1 MIVLFRLVC
10 AALLL
15 GAASSL
21 HASPKLNGMAIYS
34 PLAEDQFIAAVYS
47 ETLTREARELLLADE
62 HKVME
67 IRVLTDTLYA
77 RRFKRMWIEGIA
89 INAGAVDLEKHA
101 QHLAD
106 FSNFLRVKMKANDVL
121 RIERI
126 SGTGTRLSIN
136 GQELG
141 VVPSERFFDLL
152 LRTWIGPVPLSSDF
166 KQALLAGGDVPDGL
180 KKRFS
185 KTSPSRERIAEVTL
199 ALQTAAPPQETSSP
213 EKGGTET
220 APATKSI
227 AQSPNVPAPSTPPVA
242 VVKKPTPTA
251 PAEPAKPAKPVK
263 PAAPAKEEGLVSED
277 ALFADESLFSDEDQD
292 FAFTAEGLLSEQV
305 YISKLTKWTSSS
317 VNYPRAAIKNNQQ
330 GTVRLTVT
338 LWRNGKV
345 KDVQFLEKSEYE
357 YLNRA
362 AAKAVSSASPYPAV
376 PDAIKGDTFLFTVP
390 VVFRLN

>member
-1 MIVLFRLVC
+1 M
-10 AALLL
+10 ALLV

-21 HASPKLNGMAIYS
+21 HASPKLNGMAVYN
-34 PLAEDQFIAAVYS
+34 PLAEDQFIAAVFS
-47 ETLTREARELLLADE
+47 ETLTRDARQLLLSNED
-62 HKVME
+62 KVME

-89 INAGAVDLEKHA
+89 INAGSMDLEKHA

-106 FSNFLRVKMKANDVL
+106 FSNLLRVKMKANDIL

-126 SGTGTRLSIN
+126 SGTGTRLTIN

-141 VVPSERFFDLL
+141 IIPSEGFFDLL
-152 LRTWIGPVPLSSDF
+152 LRTWVGPVPLSSNF
-166 KQALLAGGDVPDGL
+166 KQALLSGGDVSSDL
-180 KKRFS
+180 KKRFVNI
-185 KTSPSRERIAEVTL
+185 TPSQERIAAVTT
-199 ALQTAAPPQETSSP
+199 ALQTATQPVEVDPETASSETSGQEKEPKAKNLSQVSDALAPPPTSKP
-213 EKGGTET
+213 TVNK
-220 APATKSI
+220 
-227 AQSPNVPAPSTPPVA
+227 PAPND
-242 VVKKPTPTA
+242 
-251 PAEPAKPAKPVK
+251 PAKPVK
-263 PAAPAKEEGLVSED
+263 KEERVTKE
-277 ALFADESLFSDEDQD
+277 ALFTDEDLFGDEDED

-317 VNYPRAAIKNNQQ
+317 VSYPRSALKNNQQ

-345 KDVQFLEKSEYE
+345 KDVQFLEKSEHE

-362 AAKAVSSASPYPAV
+362 AAKAVKSASPYPAV
-376 PDAIKGDTFLFTVP
+376 PDAIQGETFLFTVP